1 MFETLF
7 KYSPADYARGELI
20 YAGDWPAWLVNGLFV
35 TALVLVALLLI
46 RKRKDTPWWRLA
58 AIGVLQLA
66 MVGVVL
72 WALMQPTL
80 TTDRLRDGENTVAV
94 VLDNSASMAYG
105 QEETRLAAARRN
117 LANVSPDGTASE
129 FSLRH
134 YELGAG
140 VRLVDNFSTSTA
152 VADGTAIPDGLVS
165 VLEGARFN
173 PLAAVVLGSDGADT
187 AGGLTSETL
196 AEIAAFGVPIHTIGI
211 GREEMPEDIELQEV
225 VVPDK
230 ALPGSTVS
238 ARVTVRHDATAATRI
253 KVYDGDDLLDIVPV
267 ELPMDATVTTA
278 WVEVELTEPGPH
290 QLSFSVDGIAGET
303 EFRNNRRATLVNVAN
318 ERYRVLYF
326 EGEPR
331 WEYKFMRR
339 AVANDDDL
347 SIATLLRVSPNKF
360 YRQGIDGPEQL
371 EDGFP
376 STRDELF
383 AYDALIIGSVE
394 AASLSEEQQAIVRDF
409 VSERGGSLLMIAGP
423 NGLGNGGWG
432 QSELA
437 DVLPARL
444 PPSTSNTF
452 YRRKAPVTPTPQ
464 GLAQQMMRLAADD
477 DENKTAWQALP
488 EIADYQVVGN
498 LKPAAVTLLEAETED
513 GRIPLFITQPY
524 GRGQSYILSTGG
536 TWRWQMSM
544 PLEDLSHETFWR
556 QTLRA
561 MVATAPDNV
570 SLTAEGGEGEG
581 TVSLRAEFRDDA
593 FRPVDDIGVSVVAS
607 HEDGDSTA
615 ITLVPDES
623 EPGVFVA
630 EIEPSVSGTWY
641 FEAVAERNGEPI
653 AVSRSSLLFESG
665 QSEFFNI
672 RRDSGLL
679 RRISEATGGQYF
691 EADNLDGLTD
701 LLRYSSSGITETEYR
716 PIWDAPAVFLL
727 LLLLKAGEWLLR
739 RRWSSI

>member
-1 MFETLF
+1 MFEALF

-20 YAGDWPAWLVNGLFV
+20 YAGDWPTWLVNGLFV
-35 TALVLVALLLI
+35 AALALIALFLF
-46 RKRKDTPWWRLA
+46 RRHKDAHWLRLG
-58 AIGVLQLA
+58 AIGVLQVA
-66 MVGVVL
+66 MVALVL

-94 VLDNSASMAYG
+94 VLDSSASMAYG
-105 QEETRLAAARRN
+105 LEESRLAAAKRN
-117 LANVSPDGTASE
+117 LANVSSADRSNE

-140 VRLVDNFSTSTA
+140 VQLVDNFVASTA

-187 AGGLTSETL
+187 GGGLTAEAL

-211 GREEMPEDIELQEV
+211 GRERMPEDIELQEV

-230 ALPGSTVS
+230 VLPGSTVA
-238 ARVTVRHDATAATRI
+238 ARVTVRHDATAATEV
-253 KVYDGDDLLDIVPV
+253 KVYDGDDLLDIVPI
-267 ELPMDATVTTA
+267 ELPLDTTVTTA

-290 QLSFSVDGIAGET
+290 QLSFSVDGVEGET

-339 AVANDDDL
+339 AVADDDDL

-371 EDGFP
+371 ESGFP
-376 STRDELF
+376 TTRDELF
-383 AYDALIIGSVE
+383 GYDALIIGSVE
-394 AASLSEEQQAIVRDF
+394 AASLSEEQQMIVRDF

-432 QSELA
+432 QSGIA

-452 YRRKAPVTPTPQ
+452 YRRKAPVSPTPQ
-464 GLAQQMMRLAADD
+464 GLAEQMMRLAADD
-477 DENKTAWQALP
+477 DGNKAAWQALP
-488 EIADYQVVGN
+488 EVADYQVVGN
-498 LKPAAVTLLEAETED
+498 LKPAAVTLLEADTED
-513 GRIPLFITQPY
+513 GRIPLFVTQPF
-524 GRGQSYILSTGG
+524 GRGQAYILSTGG

-544 PLEDLSHETFWR
+544 PLDDLSHETFWR
-556 QTLRA
+556 QALRA

-570 SLTAEGGEGEG
+570 SLTVEGGESEG

-607 HEDGDSTA
+607 HEDGDSTSL
-615 ITLVPDES
+615 TLVPDES

-630 EIEPSVSGTWY
+630 EIEPSASGTWY

-665 QSEFFNI
+665 QAEFFNI

-679 RRISEATGGQYF
+679 RRISEATGGRYF
-691 EADNLDGLTD
+691 EADNLDGLAD

-727 LLLLKAGEWLLR
+727 LLLLKAGEWLIR